1 MGKENGH
8 WWISEMIVA
17 EGLLMQESTNSE
29 YMKVL
34 GFLVFLSLNR
44 LVVGKKNWWIS
55 EVIYEGLLTL
65 DSCKND

>member
-44 LVVGKKNWWIS
+44 LVVGKKKTG
-55 EVIYEGLLTL
+55 GLV
-65 DSCKND
+65 K